1 MTLGRPVTGFAYY
14 TDIYC
19 MEDWRE
25 KLWRRA
31 ERALLLWSWL
41 VEEEEEEELDSS
53 ACSSGI
59 IFGLLL

>member
-1 MTLGRPVTGFAYY
+1 
-14 TDIYC
+14 